1 MFAKLHFAGA
11 AAAGQSWSAS
21 RRRLI
26 KTGADHY
33 IMTASFCALNLRII
47 LIKYLG
53 RPALRCFDKFS
64 CPSEYTLYLS
74 DPRRR
79 LTTGTVMLAEWH
91 WPTSLITLI
100 HLL

>member
-11 AAAGQSWSAS
+11 AAAAGKKPPAR

-26 KTGADHY
+26 QTGADYY
-33 IMTASFCALNLRII
+33 IITASFCALNLRII

-79 LTTGTVMLAEWH
+79 LTTGNVMLAEWH
-91 WPTSLITLI
+91 MG
-100 HLL
+100 LLH